1 MPPSLALMGPTVLYS
16 QQIGVWR
23 SFRRQLSISRCAIQF
38 FPNNIC
44 WPLQGGLLWFFFSF
58 FSFRGFSTAALL
70 STPQKAFVKANT
82 QCRKKNHYI
91 LLIRIQIN
99 WEILSK
105 LCDFLRIYE
114 LSQHSDLIF
123 RTYFFKVFIRFGPF
137 SFAFWGKNN
146 GLHAKI
152 CSLLGEASIESKSI
166 DIIFDI
172 WCIKKKSNLKSTFF
186 HGLKESPVIMQTLLH
201 FASQIL

>member
-1 MPPSLALMGPTVLYS
+1 MPPPSLALMGPTVLYS

-82 QCRKKNHYI
+82 QCRIMKI
-91 LLIRIQIN
+91 
-99 WEILSK
+99 EILYNYHLLTTFK
-105 LCDFLRIYE
+105 FWFWFNWTLC
-114 LSQHSDLIF
+114 
-123 RTYFFKVFIRFGPF
+123 TYFFTSWVNVFYRRF
-137 SFAFWGKNN
+137 
-146 GLHAKI
+146 
-152 CSLLGEASIESKSI
+152 SL
-166 DIIFDI
+166 
-172 WCIKKKSNLKSTFF
+172 
-186 HGLKESPVIMQTLLH
+186 VLL
-201 FASQIL
+201 QK